1 MPKKRP
7 VLKRPVPQKRVS
19 KQADQIRISRRQ
31 MSELAKKTIYLQHSA
46 RLADFHYRQKLVKEF
61 KKAYEDY
68 IG

>member
-7 VLKRPVPQKRVS
+7 VLKRPVPQKKVS
-19 KQADQIRISRRQ
+19 KQPSSIRISQRQ
-31 MSELAKKTIYLQHSA
+31 MSELAKTTIYLQHKA
-46 RLADFHYRQKLVKEF
+46 RLADFHYRQKLAKEF